1 MLPPREPICPAVLNQ
16 ILARTVFRLNQ
27 RSRTTLSYSGP
38 CKWISAWCCVD
49 PLRPPR
55 LPVKCRSQSAQP
67 CSQRSSPSLN
77 ILPLLLHC
85 SDQSRFRIIEDIN
98 QFCCLFSGANKI
110 GLATAAHTSGNH
122 WRALQDTLR
131 QVQEIRTYYDFPDI
145 DIDRYVN
152 PLTGFI
158 VMP

>member
-1 MLPPREPICPAVLNQ
+1 
-16 ILARTVFRLNQ
+16 
-27 RSRTTLSYSGP
+27 
-38 CKWISAWCCVD
+38 
-49 PLRPPR
+49 
-55 LPVKCRSQSAQP
+55 
-67 CSQRSSPSLN
+67 
-77 ILPLLLHC
+77 
-85 SDQSRFRIIEDIN
+85 
-98 QFCCLFSGANKI
+98 
-110 GLATAAHTSGNH
+110 LATAAHTSGNH